1 MEIVGL
7 LLGVLGIALSI
18 YYGARSKRV
27 EAAFARYVTL
37 DDEVKHLEQ
46 KARGFAEKVE
56 ALEQQKADVYR
67 HYYAPKSKAFVPG
80 DRVKLMRVPENRSWI
95 TEHSKIGMTGIVVDY
110 GPGTYEYLVY
120 WSPTDYEGRPMDEH
134 NNRWQAF
141 YVNKEQIARIG

>member
-7 LLGVLGIALSI
+7 VLGLVGISLSI
-18 YYGARSKRV
+18 YYGARSKKV

-37 DDEVKHLEQ
+37 DDEVKHLEK

-56 ALEQQKADVYR
+56 ALEQQKSDVYR
-67 HYYAPKSKAFVPG
+67 HRYTPKTKAFVPG
-80 DRVKLMRVPENRSWI
+80 DRVKLVEVPKDRSWI
-95 TEHSKIGMTGIVVDY
+95 TQNSKIGMTGIVVDY

-120 WSPTDYEGRPMDEH
+120 WSSADYEGRPMDEFE
-134 NNRWQAF
+134 NRWQPF